1 MKALEIEILPRYA
14 NTLVQNALTYFS
26 GEKGTDTPERKA
38 ILLQDIK
45 SIESKIASLKQ
56 ILE

>member
-26 GEKGTDTPERKA
+26 GEKTGTHERKS
-38 ILLQDIK
+38 IL
-45 SIESKIASLKQ
+45 
-56 ILE
+56 